1 MIMGGRAFSKLDH
14 NLWIMVVV
22 VLVVVVA
29 GGSVRLVCAAEAE
42 SWIAGGFQGL
52 KKFPG

>member
-1 MIMGGRAFSKLDH
+1 MIMGGRAFSKLDY
-14 NLWIMVVV
+14 N

-29 GGSVRLVCAAEAE
+29 GGSVRLLCAAEAE